1 MALQGSGQITLTE
14 IAGEF
19 NDSAPHEM
27 SEFYAAAATVPGSG
41 EIQVAAA

>member
-27 SEFYAAAATVPGSG
+27 SEFYAAATCISPEPGT
-41 EIQVAAA
+41 VAAAA